1 VIKQKNQVLLKTYR
15 ITITA
20 DDNSEPPA
28 YIVASAASKRDALH
42 KALELVA
49 RRCTGPC
56 PHAAPR
62 DRGRKKKHP
71 ANKRSFS
78 AEDVFGDKI
87 GGDCRPHLWGRPI
100 LRDIF

>member
-1 VIKQKNQVLLKTYR
+1 MGKGNPPVIKQKNQALLKTYS
-15 ITITA
+15 ITITS

-56 PHAAPR
+56 PYADP
-62 DRGRKKKHP
+62 D
-71 ANKRSFS
+71 
-78 AEDVFGDKI
+78 D
-87 GGDCRPHLWGRPI
+87 
-100 LRDIF
+100 

>member
-1 VIKQKNQVLLKTYR
+1 MPIKNQALLKTYR

-28 YIVASAASKRDALH
+28 HIVASAASKRDAMH

-56 PHAAPR
+56 PYADP
-62 DRGRKKKHP
+62 D
-71 ANKRSFS
+71 
-78 AEDVFGDKI
+78 D
-87 GGDCRPHLWGRPI
+87 
-100 LRDIF
+100 

>member
-1 VIKQKNQVLLKTYR
+1 MQMKNQALLKTYR

-49 RRCTGPC
+49 RRCADSC
-56 PHAAPR
+56 PYA
-62 DRGRKKKHP
+62 D
-71 ANKRSFS
+71 S
-78 AEDVFGDKI
+78 DD
-87 GGDCRPHLWGRPI
+87 
-100 LRDIF
+100 